1 MAGPPGPDVLTVNG
15 LSGDRF
21 TDVSFRVRRGE
32 ILGMAGLVGAGRSEI
47 VKAACGLY
55 PRSAGALSL
64 LGEDFPVGSYHDAV
78 DKGVVYL
85 SENRKREGVFL
96 DLSIAA
102 NISALDVGRVATR
115 FGFLDRRKEDSIASE
130 LARRVRLKIG
140 RLSNPVSTLSGGNQ
154 QKVAIAKMLSVSP
167 RLIFL
172 DEPTRGVDVGAK
184 SEIHRILRGLAEDGV
199 GIVAIS
205 SEFPELI
212 GLCDRVVVV
221 HEGRIAGEVAGDA
234 ITEENLIRLASGIA
248 GPARQAA

>member
-1 MAGPPGPDVLTVNG
+1 
-15 LSGDRF
+15 
-21 TDVSFRVRRGE
+21 
-32 ILGMAGLVGAGRSEI
+32 MAGLVGAGRSEI

-55 PRSAGALSL
+55 PRSAGAVSL

-115 FGFLDRRKEDSIASE
+115 FGLIDRRKEDSIASE

-154 QKVAIAKMLSVSP
+154 QKVAIAKML
-167 RLIFL
+167 
-172 DEPTRGVDVGAK
+172 
-184 SEIHRILRGLAEDGV
+184 
-199 GIVAIS
+199 
-205 SEFPELI
+205 
-212 GLCDRVVVV
+212 
-221 HEGRIAGEVAGDA
+221 
-234 ITEENLIRLASGIA
+234 
-248 GPARQAA
+248 